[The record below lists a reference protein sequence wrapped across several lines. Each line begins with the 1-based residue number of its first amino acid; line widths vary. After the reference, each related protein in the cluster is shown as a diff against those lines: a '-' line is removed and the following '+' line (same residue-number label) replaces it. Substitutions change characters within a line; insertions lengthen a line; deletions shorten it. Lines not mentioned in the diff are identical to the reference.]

1 MSKKILIVTEGV
13 KPEKIIT
20 NIINHNLLPKV
31 DLKNIVVYGN
41 NIYKLY
47 KDIVSDPF
55 SNFIN
60 TFEILEEY
68 SDKSQNGNF
77 FDKYREE
84 DFSYIYLFFD
94 YDPWDSSFDYS
105 KVDEMLTMFD
115 NPTEQGK
122 LYINYPSSESF
133 VHITENFYISTYNK
147 NNDGR
152 YKTLVGK
159 ESPNNLN
166 YQKFTKNLTLDVCNK
181 HLSKANNICNGV
193 IEIPQSVCQKD
204 LYNNQKEMYSDKED
218 IYILSNFPSFVLDF
232 LGYKEFLNL
241 YEK

>member
-13 KPEKIIT
+13 KPEKTIT
-20 NIINHNLLPKV
+20 NIINHNLLPRV

-47 KDIVSDPF
+47 KDIESDPF

-68 SDKSQNGNF
+68 SDKSKNGNF
-77 FDKYREE
+77 FDKYSEE

-94 YDPWDSSFDYS
+94 YDPWDSSFDSLKVS
-105 KVDEMLTMFD
+105 KMLELFN

-133 VHITENFYISTYNK
+133 IHITDNFYKSIYNREIQGK
-147 NNDGR
+147 
-152 YKTLVGK
+152 YKTLVGEESNYSQIKKHTK
-159 ESPNNLN
+159 EI
-166 YQKFTKNLTLDVCNK
+166 TLGICEK
-181 HLSKANNICNGV
+181 HLVKANLICNDL
-193 IEIPQSVCQKD
+193 IDIPKDICQSV
-204 LYNNQKEMYSDKED
+204 LYDKQRNLYSDKRD
-218 IYILSNFPSFVLDF
+218 IFVISSFPSFVLDF
-232 LGYKEFLNL
+232 LGYEEFLSL